1 MKNIDER
8 IIELEKRVNELEI
21 DKINADNMQESIFDL
36 AGEIVEISK
45 NLNLLNIRINFLYE
59 LLENLAKKKDI
70 KEEKLEEIN
79 FYS

>member
-8 IIELEKRVNELEI
+8 IIELEKRVNELEM